1 MSEAYHDQTVLRP
14 VVIAT
19 QAPGPL
25 ANPLAAIPPKVWRNA
40 AITGATAFTLFGAVG
55 GFWLANQL
63 SAAAVAAANSRA
75 DKAEQRQQAVE
86 TQLASVQSQLK
97 EFCSAVLSSPPATP
111 TTPPTAGAVATNP
124 TKPQP

>member
-1 MSEAYHDQTVLRP
+1 MALSGG
-14 VVIAT
+14 I
-19 QAPGPL
+19 
-25 ANPLAAIPPKVWRNA
+25 
-40 AITGATAFTLFGAVG
+40 AFTLFGAVG

-97 EFCSAVLSSPPATP
+97 EFCSAVLSSPPPTP
-111 TTPPTAGAVATNP
+111 TTPQTAGTVATNP
-124 TKPQP
+124 PSP